1 MSFVTTIQPAE
12 FILGSSLQTQQ
23 TDSFQ
28 LHMNAKIRS
37 AQNKSIK
44 KHQKTQTSNKRVPT
58 KSYQWTISWQ
68 RSASES
74 KRRCLSS
81 LQFSPLNL
89 SWVHPCKPN
98 KQIRFN
104 CIWIHK
110 SDQCK
115 TKASKNIKKHRPATR
130 GYQPKATNG
139 PWADKGLHQK
149 VSGDVFRHYNSAR
162 WIYLGFILAN
172 PTNRCV
178 STAYECKNQISAKQ
192 KHQKTSKN
200 TDQ

>member
-37 AQNKSIK
+37 VQNKSIK
-44 KHQKTQTSNKRVPT
+44 KHQKTQTSNKSVPT

-98 KQIRFN
+98 KQN
-104 CIWIHK
+104 QTELANNIWTHNPSIPYL
-110 SDQCK
+110 DQYK
-115 TKASKNIKKHRPATR
+115 TKASTKT
-130 GYQPKATNG
+130 Q
-139 PWADKGLHQK
+139 
-149 VSGDVFRHYNSAR
+149 
-162 WIYLGFILAN
+162 
-172 PTNRCV
+172 
-178 STAYECKNQISAKQ
+178 
-192 KHQKTSKN
+192 TSKSVP
-200 TDQ
+200 TTSYHKLTKVCIRK

>member
-1 MSFVTTIQPAE
+1 MVHPCKPNKQ
-12 FILGSSLQTQQ
+12 
-23 TDSFQ
+23 
-28 LHMNAKIRS
+28 IRS
-37 AQNKSIK
+37 TSERTNHSAKQ

-98 KQIRFN
+98 KQNQTERANNIWTHNPLIPYSDQYKTKALTKTQTIISWQRSASESKRRCLSSLQFSPLNLSWVHPCKPNKQIRFN
-104 CIWIHK
+104 CISMQK

-115 TKASKNIKKHRPATR
+115 TKASKNRDQQQE
-130 GYQPKATNG
+130 GTN
-139 PWADKGLHQK
+139 QK
-149 VSGDVFRHYNSAR
+149 LPMDHKLTKVCIR
-162 WIYLGFILAN
+162 
-172 PTNRCV
+172 
-178 STAYECKNQISAKQ
+178 K
-192 KHQKTSKN
+192 
-200 TDQ
+200 